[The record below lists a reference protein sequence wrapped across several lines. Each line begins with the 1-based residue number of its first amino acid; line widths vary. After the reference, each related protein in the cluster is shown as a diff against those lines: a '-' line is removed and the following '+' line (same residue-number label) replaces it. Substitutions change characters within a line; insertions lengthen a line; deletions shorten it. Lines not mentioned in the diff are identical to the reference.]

1 MAIPTGDIVAT
12 PEGRDLVITRS
23 LGLPIEEVWAR
34 LTDPHLTSGWYGTWE
49 GDAGTG
55 NTIQVQMRFEEGEP
69 WTAMHIDD
77 CTPPIHLGISSTD
90 QIGLWRLEVTLLDT
104 GPATVLRLVHHLTS
118 EYQLAEI
125 PQIGPGWEY
134 YADMFVAACTHT
146 ERPDFAD
153 YYPSMSGYYEQR
165 AS

>member
-1 MAIPTGDIVAT
+1 MAIPTGDIVPT

-49 GDAGTG
+49 GAAGKG
-55 NTIQVQMRFEEGEP
+55 NTIQVQMRYEEGEP
-69 WTAMHIDD
+69 WSPMRIDD
-77 CTPPIHLGISSTD
+77 CTPPIHLAISSAD

-104 GPATVLRLVHHLTS
+104 GAATELRLVQHLTS
-118 EYQLAEI
+118 DYQLAEI
-125 PQIGPGWEY
+125 PHIGPGWEY
-134 YADMFVAACTHT
+134 YADMFVAACTQT

-153 YYPSMSGYYEQR
+153 YYPSMSGYYQQR
-165 AS
+165 SS

>member
-49 GDAGTG
+49 GDAGAG
-55 NTIQVQMRFEEGEP
+55 NTIRVQMRFEEGEP
-69 WTAMHIDD
+69 WSAMRIDD
-77 CTPPIHLGISSTD
+77 CTPPLHLGISSTD

-104 GPATVLRLVHHLTS
+104 GAATELRLVHHLTS

-153 YYPSMSGYYEQR
+153 YYPTMSGYYQQR

>member
-1 MAIPTGDIVAT
+1 MPTPTGAIT
-12 PEGRDLVITRS
+12 PTPDGRDLVITRS

-34 LTDPHLTSGWYGTWE
+34 LTDPHLTASWYGTWE
-49 GDAGTG
+49 GEAGTG
-55 NTIQVQMRFEEGEP
+55 NSIRVQLRFEEGEP
-69 WTAMHIDD
+69 WTGMNIDE
-77 CTPPIHLGISSTD
+77 CTPPIHLALSSTD
-90 QIGLWRLEVTLLDT
+90 QIGVWRLEVTLLDT
-104 GPATVLRLVHHLTS
+104 GAATEVRLVHHLTS

-153 YYPSMSGYYEQR
+153 YYPAMSGYYAQR

>member
-1 MAIPTGDIVAT
+1 TAPRPAAPPNTARAPRGA
-12 PEGRDLVITRS
+12 PRAAPGR
-23 LGLPIEEVWAR
+23 P
-34 LTDPHLTSGWYGTWE
+34 P
-49 GDAGTG
+49 
-55 NTIQVQMRFEEGEP
+55 P
-69 WTAMHIDD
+69 PPD
-77 CTPPIHLGISSTD
+77 CTPPIRLGLSSTD
-90 QIGLWRLEVTLLDT
+90 QIGLWRLEVTLLDI
-104 GPATVLRLVHHLTS
+104 GAATELRLVQHLTS

-153 YYPSMSGYYEQR
+153 YYPSMSGYYQQR

>member
-12 PEGRDLVITRS
+12 PDGRDLVITRS

-49 GDAGTG
+49 GEAGTG

-69 WTAMHIDD
+69 WSAMRIDD
-77 CTPPIHLGISSTD
+77 CNPPIHLGVSSTD

-104 GPATVLRLVHHLTS
+104 GAATELRLVHHLTS

-153 YYPSMSGYYEQR
+153 YYPSMSGYYQQR